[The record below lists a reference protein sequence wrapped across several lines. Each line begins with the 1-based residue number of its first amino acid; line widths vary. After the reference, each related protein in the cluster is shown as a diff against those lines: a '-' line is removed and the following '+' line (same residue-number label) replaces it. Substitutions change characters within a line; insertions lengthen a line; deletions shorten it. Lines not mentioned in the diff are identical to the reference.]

1 MSIAL
6 ACDLRVASENAFMT
20 TAFRNIG
27 LSGDYGASWFLSRIV
42 GVAKAKELF
51 FTAERISASECLSI
65 GLINRVFPCSTFRED
80 AMSYAQKL
88 ADGPSMALSF
98 MKQNI
103 NRGVTQG
110 LRESL
115 AMEAEHLIHCAS
127 SDDAREAIKAFME
140 KRKPDFHS
148 N

>member
-1 MSIAL
+1 
-6 ACDLRVASENAFMT
+6 
-20 TAFRNIG
+20 
-27 LSGDYGASWFLSRIV
+27 
-42 GVAKAKELF
+42 
-51 FTAERISASECLSI
+51 
-65 GLINRVFPCSTFRED
+65 
-80 AMSYAQKL
+80 MSYAQKL
-88 ADGPSMALSF
+88 ADGPPMALSF